1 MKKPVIIVVLV
12 LAVVATV
19 GDVGFN
25 LVGAL
30 QQIEA
35 LADGTSGDLASAAV
49 WFAPRPGMRARD
61 AAVVTPPAR
70 MAPADHRAQRTE
82 PLVLEDAARLE
93 FDSDGALQAA
103 GERDP
108 NLAELLN
115 DPDPAIGNAVRDF
128 VTQLDR
134 PTSVDR

>member
-1 MKKPVIIVVLV
+1 MKKPVVIAVLM

-19 GDVGFN
+19 SDVGFN

-35 LADGTSGDLASAAV
+35 LVDGTGGDPASAAV
-49 WFAPRPGMRARD
+49 SFAPRPG
-61 AAVVTPPAR
+61 VPAQ
-70 MAPADHRAQRTE
+70 HLTQTTE
-82 PLVLEDAARLE
+82 PLVPEDEPRLE
-93 FDSDGALQAA
+93 FDSDGALRAA
-103 GERDP
+103 GERDA
-108 NLAELLN
+108 NIAELLN

-134 PTSVDR
+134 PGSADR

>member
-1 MKKPVIIVVLV
+1 MKKPAIIVVLV
-12 LAVVATV
+12 LSVVATV
-19 GDVGFN
+19 CDVGFN

-35 LADGTSGDLASAAV
+35 LVDGTAGDLASAAV
-49 WFAPRPGMRARD
+49 SLAPRPEIRTGD
-61 AAVVTPPAR
+61 AAAVTPVPR
-70 MAPADHRAQRTE
+70 MAPADHPAQRTE
-82 PLVLEDAARLE
+82 PLVLEDEPRLE
-93 FDSDGALQAA
+93 FDSHGALQAA

-108 NLAELLN
+108 SVAELLN

-134 PTSVDR
+134 PGGVDR